1 MGRQDQEGLRLRFQ
15 VQPRHLRRLLAVCL
29 DWFHKLAYKL
39 QGRQPCSRGM
49 QQLGGQASERPRCA
63 CCAAAGDHS
72 VHSAP
77 RRYRPRRRWRSAQ
90 LPAEKQET
98 EREGKSVLGG
108 ERRGEGVEER
118 HVQACTRSASV
129 CCTAAVLRERERE
142 SCAAAVLHLHCSR
155 AVQQGCPSTPRQPP
169 RTCTLRRP
177 RCSRASSLPIRAS
190 RYGAMVSWSEAS
202 VGAGERA
209 AGARQVQKCGRRWA
223 RASTG
228 GGRGQSWLGASA
240 PHRGRGAGQGAAT
253 VVRPTPSDGG
263 CPWLP
268 QTNTS

>member
-108 ERRGEGVEER
+108 G
-118 HVQACTRSASV
+118 Q
-129 CCTAAVLRERERE
+129 RERGGGESVMWTFAQALQRCAARRRE
-142 SCAAAVLHLHCSR
+142 LRRCYAAPALQPSCAGLPQHPPPAPPYLHVPAASL
-155 AVQQGCPSTPRQPP
+155 QQGQQLANQGVQVRGNGVLVRGLCGSG
-169 RTCTLRRP
+169 
-177 RCSRASSLPIRAS
+177 
-190 RYGAMVSWSEAS
+190 GA
-202 VGAGERA
+202 
-209 AGARQVQKCGRRWA
+209 
-223 RASTG
+223 G
-228 GGRGQSWLGASA
+228 GGRTSA
-240 PHRGRGAGQGAAT
+240 QGGSQQRGVAWT
-253 VVRPTPSDGG
+253 VVNQAAQAGS
-263 CPWLP
+263 
-268 QTNTS
+268 